1 MVGAETLRNLWRE
14 NILDDVNNAHTRIDE
29 HLEQSDEWLQEFDA
43 RMQTHGKLAME
54 MYHTVMDLKHIVN
67 EQQRQIE
74 ELQAIVNYCH
84 NRHPSEVVAVGAFGF

>member
-1 MVGAETLRNLWRE
+1 MVGAETLQNLWRE

-29 HLEQSDEWLQEFDA
+29 HLEQSDEWLSDFEQ
-43 RMQTHGKLAME
+43 RTLTHAKLAMG
-54 MYHTVMDLKHIVN
+54 MYHTVMELKGIVS

-84 NRHPSEVVAVGAFGF
+84 NRHPSEVIALRAFG